1 MMISIAVLPFPHL
14 FLFDMFH
21 AGCQDGADMV
31 IVKCVEH
38 GLPFP
43 AAGDQSGVLQD
54 AQLMADRGLAQAE
67 DRCDVSY
74 AELIGI

>member
-1 MMISIAVLPFPHL
+1 
-14 FLFDMFH
+14 
-21 AGCQDGADMV
+21 MV